1 MTLTLDEVND
11 LCREIAE
18 ETMVERIDE
27 LADEIEAAEYESF
40 MLSLGPR
47 AFGPDEGAN
56 DSDGPWSWE
65 VS

>member
-1 MTLTLDEVND
+1 MTLTLDEVNL
-11 LCREIAE
+11 LCRDIAE

-40 MLSLGPR
+40 MASLGPR

-56 DSDGPWSWE
+56 DSDGPWPWE